1 MVRTSVTGLLAG
13 AILLGIA
20 LEPADVA
27 LAQAEAQRAA
37 AALQAVE
44 VVPGDITSVRIA
56 LSGPV
61 NDAAVASFL
70 LSNPERLV
78 VEIPGVSAGEG
89 PLQVSGVGGLITNV
103 TTERVSDAA
112 GDLLRV
118 SLLLDHTVGHVLRTE
133 EGAIVVD
140 LVESAASAPSPIE
153 AEGFAVTNERTLSGP
168 AISASAPPTVAT
180 LDFQSLDDVA
190 RVIIGMNAG
199 IAYEVSKP
207 EGRLI
212 VVDFKGAGLAASL
225 DRPLDASEFLSPV
238 SMVRA
243 YRTRGGARVAIS
255 LRRDV
260 EYQTRRGAGNL
271 LYIDIDMPA
280 DMRQDRD
287 LARQGFTA
295 AAPSTPASAGGTG
308 LGSAYKDEVLIGSG
322 GRTARPQD
330 VYGAGAGSSD
340 PASVMGMAA
349 GFMFD
354 SSSAT
359 NIPYS
364 GQRINLDLVNADIHS
379 VFRLISHVSKLNI
392 VAGDDV
398 SGRVTVRLENVPWD
412 QAFAAILQ
420 AKGMG
425 SQRFGNIV
433 RIAPIDTIK
442 AEQQSA
448 LEAKQAAFQLKDL
461 QTYVVPLNYATAA
474 DLVGQITAVLSERG
488 KVQVDPRTNQLI
500 VQDLDDRIAAVR
512 ELVRQLD
519 TQNPQVLIEARVVE
533 ASSSFSRG
541 LGVEWGSELNASA
554 ATGFATG
561 AFFPNSI
568 GVSGGLVKTTNLA
581 QRTFYEA
588 GQDTLLVDLGSPT
601 GEYGALAMHLGSI
614 PGLVDLDAR
623 LSAME
628 SEGWGKVVSSPRVV
642 TMDNQSASITQG
654 AQIPYLATSA
664 GGANVRL
671 VQAALELEVTPHITS
686 DGRIFLDLSVT
697 NNRPDFSQSVQ
708 GQPAIQIK
716 EAKTGALV
724 DNGDTTV
731 IGGVYAFETSEA
743 YARIP
748 LLSKI
753 PLLGYL
759 FKNSGTKLSRNELLV
774 FVSPRI
780 LSTTSSTA
788 SR

>member
-1 MVRTSVTGLLAG
+1 M
-13 AILLGIA
+13 A
-20 LEPADVA
+20 LTPADVVV
-27 LAQAEAQRAA
+27 AQEAAVPTV
-37 AALQAVE
+37 QAVE

-56 LSGPV
+56 LSGQV

-70 LSNPERLV
+70 LSGPERLV
-78 VEIPGVSAGEG
+78 VEIPGAQAGAT
-89 PLQVSGVGGLITNV
+89 PLQVQGVGGLV
-103 TTERVSDAA
+103 TSVSTEKVTDNA

-118 SLLLDHTVGHVLRTE
+118 SLFLDHSVGHVLRTE
-133 EGAIVVD
+133 AGAIVVD
-140 LVESAASAPSPIE
+140 LVESGESAGSAASAPAAFEPAQESGR
-153 AEGFAVTNERTLSGP
+153 ALSGP
-168 AISASAPPTVAT
+168 ALPASAPPTVAT
-180 LDFQSLDDVA
+180 LDFQSLDDVG
-190 RVIIGMNAG
+190 RVVIGMNSSLE
-199 IAYEVSKP
+199 YEVSKP
-207 EGRLI
+207 ESRLI
-212 VVDFKGAGLAASL
+212 VVDFKGANLAPSL

-243 YRTRGGARVAIS
+243 YGTRSGTRVAIS

-260 EYQTRRGAGNL
+260 GYQTRRGAGNL
-271 LYIDIDMPA
+271 LYVDVEVPA

-287 LARQGFTA
+287 LARQGFTT
-295 AAPSTPASAGGTG
+295 AAPSTPTSAGGDG
-308 LGSAYKDEVLIGSG
+308 LGSAFKDEILIGSG
-322 GRTARPQD
+322 GRTAKPQD
-330 VYGAGAGSSD
+330 IYGAGAGALD
-340 PASVMGMAA
+340 PSSVMGMAS

-398 SGRVTVRLENVPWD
+398 QGRVTVRLENVPWD

-448 LEAKQAAFQLKDL
+448 LEAKQAAFQLEDL
-461 QTYVVPLNYATAA
+461 QTYVVPLNYAGAA
-474 DLVGQITAVLSERG
+474 DIVKQVTAMLSERG
-488 KVQVDPRTNQLI
+488 KVEIDERTNQLI

-512 ELVRQLD
+512 ELVRQID

-533 ASSSFSRG
+533 ASSTFARG

-568 GVSGGLVKTTNLA
+568 GVSGGLVKSGGLA
-581 QRTFYEA
+581 TQTFYES
-588 GQDTLLVDLGSPT
+588 GQDTLLVDLSSPT
-601 GEYGALAMHLGSI
+601 GEYGAIAMHLGSI
-614 PGLVDLDAR
+614 PGLIDLDAR

-628 SEGWGKVVSSPRVV
+628 SEGWGKVVSSPRVI
-642 TMDNQSASITQG
+642 TIDNQSATITQG
-654 AQIPYLATSA
+654 AEIPYMSVSA

-671 VQAALELEVTPHITS
+671 VKAALELEVTPHITS
-686 DGRIFLDLSVT
+686 DGRIFLDLSVS

-716 EAKTGALV
+716 EAKTSALV

-731 IGGVYAFETSEA
+731 IGGVYAFETSES
-743 YARIP
+743 RSSIP

-759 FKNSGTKLSRNELLV
+759 FKNSGTKLTRNELLV

-780 LSTTSSTA
+780 LSAASSTA